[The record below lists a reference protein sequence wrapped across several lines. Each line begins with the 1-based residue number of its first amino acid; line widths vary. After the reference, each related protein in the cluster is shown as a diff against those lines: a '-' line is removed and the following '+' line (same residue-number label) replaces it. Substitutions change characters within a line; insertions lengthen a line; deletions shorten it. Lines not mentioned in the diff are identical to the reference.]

1 MKRVFAKEISEAIF
15 QLVLKAN
22 FVLRKDVLKTLQ
34 SAYFQEKDFRA
45 KRMLKILLENASISR
60 REKIPLCQ
68 DTGMVVVFVEKG
80 EEVRIV
86 NGSLNEAINKGIRK
100 AYREGY
106 LRSSVC
112 TPLSRV
118 NTQGNTPAVIYTR
131 IVKGDKLRLKLCVKG
146 FGAENRSQ
154 IKMFAPTASE
164 KEIKDF
170 ILKVVKEAGPDAC
183 PPFVVGVGIGGTF
196 DKAAILAK
204 EATLR
209 EIRNP
214 KSKIQNKIQRLE
226 NELLREINKLN
237 IGPMGLGGETTCLG
251 VNILTFPTH
260 IAGLP
265 VAVNISCHA
274 TRSAKKVL

>member
-1 MKRVFAKEISEAIF
+1 MMKRVFAKEISEAIF

-146 FGAENRSQ
+146 FGAENR
-154 IKMFAPTASE
+154 
-164 KEIKDF
+164 
-170 ILKVVKEAGPDAC
+170 
-183 PPFVVGVGIGGTF
+183 
-196 DKAAILAK
+196 
-204 EATLR
+204 
-209 EIRNP
+209 
-214 KSKIQNKIQRLE
+214 
-226 NELLREINKLN
+226 
-237 IGPMGLGGETTCLG
+237 
-251 VNILTFPTH
+251 
-260 IAGLP
+260 
-265 VAVNISCHA
+265 
-274 TRSAKKVL
+274 